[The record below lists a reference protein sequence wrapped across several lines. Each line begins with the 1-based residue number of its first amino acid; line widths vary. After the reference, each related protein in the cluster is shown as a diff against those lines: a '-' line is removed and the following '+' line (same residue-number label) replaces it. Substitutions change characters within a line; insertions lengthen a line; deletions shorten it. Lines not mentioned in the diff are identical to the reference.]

1 MTDILF
7 GQSYYLHFD
16 PKLYA
21 AMQPYPPLGTLYAAS
36 YMRARG
42 YSVALFDAMLSAG
55 PHEWDAALRQHAP
68 RYAVI
73 FEDNFNYLSKM
84 SLLRMRQ
91 AAFEMLDYAKKR
103 GCVTVACGADMTDQ
117 ADLYL
122 RRGADFVL
130 VGEGEQTLAEL
141 VALLDAAGA
150 RCAADLPAS
159 SSLSA
164 VYGLAYCQDGQIV
177 RTPARPVIRD
187 LDSLPFPAWDLIDY
201 TKYSRL
207 WRAHHGY
214 TSVNLVTTRG
224 CPFHCNWCAK
234 PIWGQKYSVRSPQN
248 VVAEIRWLKATFNPD
263 HIWFMDDIMGIQDR
277 WIEAFADELDS
288 AGLRIPFKSLNRVDL
303 LLRGR
308 TIPALARAGAQIVW
322 VGAESGS
329 QKILDAMDKGTT
341 VEQIYEAT
349 RQLHAHGVKVA
360 FFLQFGYPGETR
372 DDIELTLKM
381 VRDLVP
387 DDIGI
392 SVSYPLPGTPFYER
406 VRHELGERANWHD
419 SADLA
424 MLYRGPFPT
433 AFYRQLHTV
442 VHKDYRSR
450 RMWASL
456 RDTLR
461 SPAKLRP
468 AHIRQIA
475 AMIYHWLTL
484 PSAQRK
490 LDRLA
495 RLPHEPTRLPNVKIQ

>member
-7 GQSYYLHFD
+7 GQSYYLYFD

-21 AMQPYPPLGTLYAAS
+21 AMQPYPPLGTLYAVS

-42 YSVALFDAMLSAG
+42 WSAALFDAMLSAG
-55 PHEWDAALRQHAP
+55 PHEWDSALRQHTP

-84 SLLRMRQ
+84 SLLRMRE
-91 AAFEMLDYAKKR
+91 AAFLMLDYAKAR
-103 GCVTVACGADMTDQ
+103 GSVTIACGADMTDH
-117 ADLYL
+117 AELYL
-122 RRGADFVL
+122 QRGADFVL
-130 VGEGEQTLAEL
+130 IGEGEETLAEL
-141 VALLDAAGA
+141 VAFLDAAGA
-150 RCAADLPAS
+150 RSADNLPDGSGLYAIR
-159 SSLSA
+159 
-164 VYGLAYCQDGQIV
+164 GLAYHQNGQVI

-187 LDSLPFPAWDLIDY
+187 LDSLPLPAWDMVDY
-201 TKYSRL
+201 AKYRSL
-207 WRAHHGY
+207 WQAHHGY
-214 TSVNLVTTRG
+214 TSLNLVTTRG

-248 VVAEIRWLKATFNPD
+248 VVAEMRWLKDAFNPD

-277 WIEAFADELDS
+277 WIEHFADELDA

-381 VRDLVP
+381 VRDLMP

-424 MLYRGPFPT
+424 MLYQGPFAT

-456 RDTLR
+456 RAALR
-461 SPAKLRP
+461 KPANLRP
-468 AHIRQIA
+468 AHIRQTA

-484 PSAQRK
+484 PGARRE

-495 RLPHEPTRLPNVKIQ
+495 RLPHDPTRLPNVTV